1 MGTSLGPIYTWVD
14 MGLWRSKV
22 KGQLPLLSLVSE
34 DYIVIEFLGVSGVE
48 TLRGRDGKPG
58 FMCVF
63 FGSA

>member
-1 MGTSLGPIYTWVD
+1 

-22 KGQLPLLSLVSE
+22 KGQLIHLLSLVSE
-34 DYIVIEFLGVSGVE
+34 DYIVIEIVEASEVE

-63 FGSA
+63 FGCA